1 MRATSARRSIVVVLE
16 QGVSMADRLEWESL
30 QVSVTHEL
38 PQPVEQDHVRDG
50 SLVLVGGHPGEVIVR
65 LTRLR
70 ATVAEYAVEWDGP
83 HDAVVR
89 PITFGTVHWRR
100 MPEVHA
106 ILALQTLIR
115 AARDSRRSKY
125 RQCRVCDLLTPPEAL
140 TADDECQECAPQ

>member
-1 MRATSARRSIVVVLE
+1 
-16 QGVSMADRLEWESL
+16 MADRLEWESL
-30 QVSVTHEL
+30 VASVMHEL

-50 SLVLVGGHPGEVIVR
+50 SLVLVGGHPGEVVAR
-65 LTRLR
+65 LTRQR
-70 ATVAEYAVEWDGP
+70 AIVSEYAVEWNGP

-89 PITFGTVHWRR
+89 PIAFGVVHWRR

-125 RQCRVCDLLTPPEAL
+125 RRCAGCDLLMPPEAL
-140 TADDECQECAPQ
+140 SEDDMCQECAP